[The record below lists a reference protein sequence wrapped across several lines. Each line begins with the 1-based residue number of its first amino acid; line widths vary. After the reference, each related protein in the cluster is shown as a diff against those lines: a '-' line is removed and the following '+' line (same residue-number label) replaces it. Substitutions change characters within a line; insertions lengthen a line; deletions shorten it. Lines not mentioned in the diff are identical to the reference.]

1 MLSLNELRYT
11 LALQRIPNIGV
22 TSAKKLIKTVGS
34 AEGIFKE
41 HKRNLL
47 KVEGIGSY
55 RLKGLDASLQLKDA
69 DEELEFIKRNQV
81 SWLYFQDH
89 DYPLHLKHCND
100 GPILM
105 FCKGKIKLN
114 NRHVISIV
122 GTRNATPYG
131 RSICEQL
138 IDELAPLDPVIVSGF
153 AYGIDIVAH
162 RTAVKNGL
170 QTIVCLAHGLNTIYP
185 KPHKRY
191 VQSILENG
199 GLLTEFWSSDPFDR
213 NNFLKRN
220 RIIAGMSQGTLIV
233 ESGMKGGSLVTA
245 DIANSYNKDVFAIPG
260 RWNDLMSSGC
270 NHLIKTQ
277 QAQMITQAADIIYML
292 NWDLDVPKV
301 KASKQVELFVDLD
314 ENEGIIYKH
323 LKKVGKDTL
332 DSISLQC
339 DFSISKTVSLL
350 FNLELKG
357 LIRPLPG
364 KIYECF

>member
-1 MLSLNELRYT
+1 MLTLNELRYT
-11 LALQRIPNIGV
+11 LALQRTPNIGV
-22 TSAKKLIKTVGS
+22 TSAKKLIETVGS
-34 AEGIFKE
+34 AEGVFKE
-41 HKRNLL
+41 HRSNLL
-47 KVEGIGSY
+47 KIDGIGSY
-55 RLKGLDASLQLKDA
+55 RLKDLNENIQLKDA
-69 DEELEFIKRNQV
+69 DEELDFINKNQI
-81 SWLYFQDH
+81 SWFYYQDH

-100 GPILM
+100 GPILL
-105 FCKGKIKLN
+105 FSKGTIKLN
-114 NRHVISIV
+114 NKHIISIV

-138 IDELAPLDPVIVSGF
+138 IEELAPLDPVIVSGF
-153 AYGIDIVAH
+153 AYGIDIIAH
-162 RTAVKNGL
+162 RAAIKNGL

-185 KPHKRY
+185 RPHQKY
-191 VQSILENG
+191 VQSIQENG

-220 RIIAGMSQGTLIV
+220 RIIAGISQGAVIV

-245 DIANSYNKDVFAIPG
+245 DIANSYNRDVFAISG
-260 RWNDLMSSGC
+260 RCNDPLSSGC

-292 NWDLDVPKV
+292 NWDLDTPIEK
-301 KASKQVELFVDLD
+301 STKQTELFVDLNKD
-314 ENEGIIYKH
+314 EEKIYNH
-323 LKKVGKDTL
+323 LKKERKDSL
-332 DSISLQC
+332 DNIALLS

-364 KIYECF
+364 KMYECI